1 MKKIV
6 LTFITV
12 LMMLSMTALPVMA
25 MECSLDS
32 ASPATVQP
40 RIDETKWF
48 NRMYNG
54 KKQMRLWSITEGCWL
69 TDWIDC
75 P

>member
-6 LTFITV
+6 LAFITI

-25 MECSLDS
+25 TECPPDNN
-32 ASPATVQP
+32 SPATVQP
-40 RIDETKWF
+40 RINETEW
-48 NRMYNG
+48 RYRTYNG
-54 KKQMRLWSITEGCWL
+54 KKQMRLWSNTEGRWL

>member
-12 LMMLSMTALPVMA
+12 LMMLSMSAIPAMA
-25 MECSLDS
+25 MERPLDN

-48 NRMYNG
+48 YRTYNG